1 MSTVQDSA
9 NDAALAVSSSLAPA
23 PPERP
28 RSLWRNRDYML
39 LWSGQ
44 TISATGTGISGIAFP
59 LLILALTHDA
69 AAAGI
74 AGAFRAL
81 PYLFLSLPVG
91 ALIDRWNRKLVMILC
106 DTGRALALGSI
117 PVAYVLGVLTLTQIF
132 VVALVEGTLFVLFDI
147 AEVACLPRVV
157 PKAQLPA
164 ATGQNQATG
173 GIATLISQPLG
184 GALYGI
190 GQFLPFVGDA
200 VSYVVS
206 VVSLMFIKTRFQME
220 RTDERR
226 RLGMEI
232 REGLA
237 WLWHQPLIRYMAF
250 LTGSLNFVFG
260 GAFLCIIVLAQ
271 QMGASPF
278 QIGLIGGISSIGGI
292 VGAIIGATIQRRF
305 SFGAVIIST
314 LIVQGIAWP
323 LQLLAP
329 NIYVLGAIG
338 GVIFLMG
345 PIYNVVQFSYRIA
358 LIPDRLQG
366 RVNSTFRLL
375 AYGFIPIGSAL
386 AGVLLQQFGV
396 TVAILAFGVV
406 FVGAAVLTLFNPL
419 IRNARPIAKLDDAE
433 A

>member
-1 MSTVQDSA
+1 MDTLDTVPESQPQ
-9 NDAALAVSSSLAPA
+9 AASPVADPPA
-23 PPERP
+23 PKP

-44 TISATGTGISGIAFP
+44 TISATGTGVSGIAFP
-59 LLILALTHDA
+59 LLILALTGDA
-69 AAAGI
+69 SKAGF
-74 AGAFRAL
+74 AFALRSL
-81 PYLFLSLPVG
+81 PYLFLSLPAG

-106 DTGRALALGSI
+106 DSGRALALGSI
-117 PVAYVLGVLTLTQIF
+117 PVAYFLGYLTITQLYI
-132 VVALVEGTLFVLFDI
+132 VALVEGTLFVLFDI

-184 GALYGI
+184 GAIYGI
-190 GQFLPFVGDA
+190 NQFLPFIGDA

-206 VVSLMFIKTRFQME
+206 VVSLMFIKTPFQGE
-220 RTDERR
+220 RGGERR
-226 RLGMEI
+226 RLGAEI

-260 GAFLCIIVLAQ
+260 GAFLCIILLALH
-271 QMGASPF
+271 MGASPF
-278 QIGLIGGISSIGGI
+278 QIGLIGAISSIGGI
-292 VGAIIGATIQRRF
+292 LGSIVGATIQRRF

-323 LQLLAP
+323 LQILAP
-329 NIYVLGAIG
+329 NIYILGALG
-338 GVIFLMG
+338 AVIFLMG

-366 RVNSTFRLL
+366 RVNSSFRLL
-375 AYGFIPIGSAL
+375 AFGFQPLGGAL
-386 AGVLLQQFGV
+386 AGILLQQFG
-396 TVAILAFGVV
+396 TTSTILAFGVV
-406 FVGAAVLTLFNPL
+406 FVGAAVLTIINPL
-419 IRNARPIAKLDDAE
+419 VRNARPIAKLDA

>member
-1 MSTVQDSA
+1 MSIVQDTA
-9 NDAALAVSSSLAPA
+9 DDTAASIAA
-23 PPERP
+23 PPPAEKP

-59 LLILALTHDA
+59 LLMLALTHDA
-69 AAAGI
+69 SAAGI
-74 AGAFRAL
+74 AGALRAL

-106 DTGRALALGSI
+106 DSGRALALGSI
-117 PVAYVLGVLTLTQIF
+117 PVAYELGVLTLTQLYI
-132 VVALVEGTLFVLFDI
+132 VALVEGTLFVLFDI

-184 GALYGI
+184 GAIFGI

-206 VVSLMFIKTRFQME
+206 VVSLMFIKTRFQTE
-220 RTDERR
+220 RTRERR
-226 RLGMEI
+226 RLVTEI
-232 REGLA
+232 REGLV
-237 WLWHQPLIRYMAF
+237 WLWRQPLIRYMAF

-278 QIGLIGGISSIGGI
+278 QIGLIGAISSVGGI
-292 VGAIIGATIQRRF
+292 VGSIVGATIQKRF
-305 SFGAVIIST
+305 SFGFVIIST
-314 LIVQGIAWP
+314 LIIQGIAWP

-329 NIYVLGAIG
+329 NVYVLGAIG
-338 GVIFLMG
+338 AAIFLMG

-406 FVGAAVLTLFNPL
+406 FVGAAVLTIFNRL
-419 IRNARPIAKLDDAE
+419 VRNAESITKIKE
-433 A
+433 VEG

>member
-1 MSTVQDSA
+1 MSQLQDT
-9 NDAALAVSSSLAPA
+9 APA
-23 PPERP
+23 QVVPEPAAPPKP
-28 RSLWRNRDYML
+28 RSLWRNHDYML

-44 TISATGTGISGIAFP
+44 TISAIGTGVSGIAFP

-69 AAAGI
+69 SKAGF
-74 AGAFRAL
+74 AFALRSL
-81 PYLFLSLPVG
+81 PYLFLSLPAG

-117 PVAYVLGVLTLTQIF
+117 PVAYVLGYLTIAQLYI
-132 VVALVEGTLFVLFDI
+132 VALVEGTLFVLFDI

-184 GALYGI
+184 GAIYGLN
-190 GQFLPFVGDA
+190 QFLPFIGDA

-206 VVSLMFIKTRFQME
+206 VVSLMFIKTPFQGE
-220 RTDERR
+220 RTVERR
-226 RLGMEI
+226 RLGAEI

-260 GAFLCIIVLAQ
+260 GAFLCIILLALH
-271 QMGASPF
+271 MGATPF
-278 QIGLIGGISSIGGI
+278 QIGLIGAISSVGGIIGSI
-292 VGAIIGATIQRRF
+292 VGAAIQKRF
-305 SFGAVIIST
+305 SFGAVIIAT
-314 LIVQGIAWP
+314 LIIQGIAWP
-323 LQLLAP
+323 LQILAP
-329 NIYVLGAIG
+329 NIYILGALG
-338 GVIFLMG
+338 AVIFLMG

-366 RVNSTFRLL
+366 RVNSAFRLL
-375 AYGFIPIGSAL
+375 AFGFQPLGGAL
-386 AGVLLQQFGV
+386 AGILLQQFG
-396 TVAILAFGVV
+396 TTITILAFGVV
-406 FVGAAVLTLFNPL
+406 FVGAAVLTIVLPL
-419 IRNARPIAKLDDAE
+419 VRNARPITKLEE
-433 A
+433 AA